1 MSQRF
6 ESFEEFWPYYV
17 RAHSEKTNR
26 VLHFVGTTA
35 SVGTALMG
43 LMTGRL
49 ALLAVAPVLGYGP
62 AWIGHF
68 VFEGNVPATFG
79 HPLWS
84 LRADFIMWSKML
96 RGEME
101 AEVEAAVR
109 AHQEGNGAGR
119 HVDHGVM
126 PPINV
131 SYEPSGRVN

>member
-17 RAHSEKTNR
+17 RAHSEKKNR

-35 SVGTALMG
+35 GVGAALVA
-43 LMTGRL
+43 LVTGRWS
-49 ALLAVAPVLGYGP
+49 LLAAAPVLGYAP

-68 VFEGNVPATFG
+68 VVEGNVPATFG

-84 LRADFIMWSKML
+84 LRADFVMWSKML
-96 RGEME
+96 AGEMD

-109 AHQEGNGAGR
+109 AHREGNGA
-119 HVDHGVM
+119 HHPDHGDM